1 MLFNSFSFLVF
12 FPIVCIIYF
21 ILPDKIRW
29 GWLLLSS
36 CIFYMAYIPWFILVI
51 ASTIV
56 IDYFAGRWI
65 ESSTGARR
73 KHFLLGSLMA
83 NIGILFFFKYF
94 HFFTDN
100 IISLAGQFN
109 ISLQQPNWHILLPVG
124 LSFHTFQ
131 AMSYTIEVYRGN
143 QTSEKHFGMYALY
156 VMFFPQMVAGPI
168 ERPQHM
174 LPQFHAPHIFD
185 EARIVS
191 GLRLML
197 WGFFKKIVIADRAA
211 IIVDQVYGSPHNYGG
226 LAIIW
231 SSILFAFQI
240 YCDFS
245 GYSDIAIGA
254 ARVLDFKLM
263 TNFKRPYFSASITEF
278 WHRWHISLSSW
289 FRDYLYIPLG
299 GSHINIS
306 RTVMNLFITF
316 LISGLWHGADWKFV
330 IWGGLN
336 GFFIVIEYVWK
347 KNLWPTPF
355 KYLPKFAGILWT
367 FLLIT
372 ISWIFFAAHTVKD
385 AFYMLTKLTS
395 IAGFSFEWKGVIL
408 NKDSIMACL
417 FIFIFITV
425 EYLQEKSVKINLL
438 QVQPTW
444 IRWSV
449 YIILIWIIFLFGQF
463 SERQFIYFVF

>member
-12 FPIVCIIYF
+12 FPVVCILF
-21 ILPDKIRW
+21 FVLPQKLRW
-29 GWLLLSS
+29 AWLLIAS

-51 ASTIV
+51 GSTIV
-56 IDYFAGRWI
+56 IDYFAGRLI
-65 ESSTGARR
+65 ESSVGVKR
-73 KHFLLGSLMA
+73 KYFLLASLVA

-100 IISLAGQFN
+100 LIVIAKWCN

-143 QTSEKHFGMYALY
+143 QTSEKHFGIYALY

-168 ERPQHM
+168 ERPQNM
-174 LPQFHAPHIFD
+174 LHQFHADHYFN

-211 IIVDQVYGSPHNYGG
+211 IIVDQVYGNPHNYGG
-226 LAIIW
+226 LSIIW
-231 SSILFAFQI
+231 ASLLFSFQI

-299 GSHINIS
+299 GNRIKLS
-306 RTVMNLFITF
+306 RTIMNLLITF
-316 LISGLWHGADWKFV
+316 IISGLWHGADWKFL

-336 GFFIVIEYVWK
+336 GLFITIEYLWRK
-347 KNLWPTPF
+347 KQWPSPF
-355 KYLPKFAGILWT
+355 KTVPQFVSIFLT
-367 FLLIT
+367 FLLIS
-372 ISWIFFAAHTVKD
+372 ISWIFFGAHNVND
-385 AFYMLTKLTS
+385 AFYMCSKVFNNQDFGLS
-395 IAGFSFEWKGVIL
+395 WQEVIL
-408 NKDSIMACL
+408 NKDSQTACL
-417 FIFIFITV
+417 FILILLVV
-425 EYLQEKSVKINLL
+425 EYLQEKSIKINLL
-438 QVQPTW
+438 QAQPIW
-444 IRWSV
+444 IRWSL
-449 YIILIWIIFLFGQF
+449 YIVVIWVIFLFGQF
-463 SERQFIYFVF
+463 GERQFIYFVF